1 MISFT
6 DVLHDLVRRGLTLRI
21 DPEGNLFIYEPPR
34 APAPAERTTAT
45 TGTAA
50 AEGTAAPDKPQ
61 NGVRMQ
67 ILDSL
72 EDEDP
77 GMSARH
83 TAALAAR
90 CRRPLIPAAGMPAP
104 LPPGPEW
111 RGITWRDVP
120 GHDEHLQK
128 LNFALLKRGMLNGH
142 KCCRSLEGEALKQR
156 LQELTRR
163 NRDNSRRHQQAAQQ
177 RKLARASAPP
187 HPHPP

>member
-21 DPEGNLFIYEPPR
+21 DPEGNLFIYEPPPA
-34 APAPAERTTAT
+34 APAQRTTAT
-45 TGTAA
+45 SGTAA
-50 AEGTAAPDKPQ
+50 AEGTATAAEPQ

-67 ILDSL
+67 ILDTL

-83 TAALAAR
+83 AAALAAR
-90 CRRPLIPAAGMPAP
+90 CRTLAP
-104 LPPGPEW
+104 PGPGLLQPPGPEW

-163 NRDNSRRHQQAAQQ
+163 NRDNSRRHQQSAQQ